1 MSAVA
6 TYQIVT
12 WKGIPASV
20 EAQDEAD
27 SVTIA
32 LSERFQML
40 IDSVAMQLGLHDS
53 DTYIE
58 LWGRDTPQVRAGA
71 ARQVAE
77 AVAAELEERFPAFI
91 GRAFAPPT

>member
-1 MSAVA
+1 VA
-6 TYQIVT
+6 TYQIVV

-20 EAQDEAD
+20 EARDEAD
-27 SVTIA
+27 TVTVS

-53 DTYIE
+53 DAYIE
-58 LWGRDTPQVRAGA
+58 LWTREAPQERPGS

-77 AVAAELEERFPAFI
+77 AVAAEIEERFPTVIA
-91 GRAFAPPT
+91 RAFAPPV